1 MALSNHRTSRKG
13 FAMKPI
19 LPIAAAAA
27 LALAAA
33 AAPVLSQ
40 QTATTTTTQTDAE
53 ICAAAETQ
61 SSWAAGNASSRIAQ
75 PNRTVADQQAYCA
88 GLNAA
93 AGTNAGTT
101 ATTDNRG
108 SVGDNSGATGT
119 QTTDATDTDEP
130 AGMTTTMD
138 PNAKPGE

>member
-1 MALSNHRTSRKG
+1 
-13 FAMKPI
+13 MKPI

-27 LALAAA
+27 FVFAAA

-40 QTATTTTTQTDAE
+40 STTAETDAE
-53 ICAAAETQ
+53 ICVAADTQ

-75 PNRTVADQQAYCA
+75 PNKTVADQQAYCA
-88 GLNAA
+88 GLKAA

-108 SVGDNSGATGT
+108 SVGDNSGATGAKT
-119 QTTDATDTDEP
+119 PDAADTDTA

-138 PNAKPGE
+138 PNAKPGD